1 MNDVALVRGRIDAA
15 RHSLHIHGNLPAL
28 RSVLADVA
36 ETGGFRRVAYD
47 TRGAAA
53 AFRALGGV
61 FAELVARRIERG
73 SD

>member
-1 MNDVALVRGRIDAA
+1 M
-15 RHSLHIHGNLPAL
+15 PAL